1 VQTRKARAE
10 RSARVTPTPS
20 ATLRRMRGT
29 TITPIDLDYLSL
41 PGAALAFLV
50 EVPDESAAG
59 GVRRVLVECG
69 PEACRPRLESELARR
84 GIDPASIEAVLLTH
98 IHLDHAGAAGG
109 FASRGARILVH
120 PRGVRHLVD
129 PAKLV
134 ASSRRVHGDRFDRFY
149 GEPIPGPADRIDAIE
164 DGAAV
169 RVGDAILRAIETP
182 GHARHHHAWMLEHAG
197 GRECFTGDVA
207 AMIVPGSRFISV
219 PTPATDFD
227 PSAWDASL
235 ARLLDERSDRLWL
248 THGGR
253 VDAPHEF
260 LAAVRRRVADEAAF
274 LLETAR
280 ACEDREAVERYR
292 AWLHPQADAAR
303 VPEAMRSAFLG
314 RAFLE
319 MNLAGTRKF
328 LKDQLEP
335 KHG

>member
-1 VQTRKARAE
+1 M
-10 RSARVTPTPS
+10 SS
-20 ATLRRMRGT
+20 SS
-29 TITPIDLDYLSL
+29 ITPIDLDYLSL
-41 PGAALAFLV
+41 PGAGLGFLV
-50 EVPDESAAG
+50 EVPDHAAPFG
-59 GVRRVLVECG
+59 AHRLLVECG
-69 PEACRPRLESELARR
+69 PEACRPRLEAELWRR
-84 GIDPASIEAVLLTH
+84 GVDPASIEAVLLTH

-149 GEPIPGPADRIDAIE
+149 GEPIPCPADRVDAIE
-164 DGAAV
+164 DGAVVRFADAV
-169 RVGDAILRAIETP
+169 FRAIETP

-235 ARLLDERSDRLWL
+235 ARLLDERPDRLWL

-253 VDAPHEF
+253 VDDPTRF
-260 LAAVRRRVADEAAF
+260 LAEVRRRVADEAAV
-274 LLETAR
+274 LLDCA
-280 ACEDREAVERYR
+280 ALDDADAIDRYR
-292 AWLHPQADAAR
+292 AWLHPLAQSAGVDPSQRA
-303 VPEAMRSAFLG
+303 AFLG
-314 RAFLE
+314 RSFLE
-319 MNLAGTRKF
+319 MNLAGVRKL
-328 LKDQLEP
+328 LKDR
-335 KHG
+335 G